1 MQYCSLQHRT
11 LVSAS
16 DTSPTEHRFCFG
28 PTSSFFLKLLVIAL
42 QSLPTAYRTPSN
54 LGGSSSKV
62 ISFYLIKLFTVFSW
76 QEYWSGLSF
85 LSPVDHVL
93 SELSTVTHPPWVAIH
108 GVVHSFTELRKP
120 IMYLPLGNS
129 HWGFVE
135 LEVHLWNNIWKFQCW
150 KINYRLY

>member
-1 MQYCSLQHRT
+1 MQYCSVQHQT
-11 LVSAS
+11 LLSPP
-16 DTSPTEHRFCFG
+16 DTSTTKHRFHFG
-28 PTSSFFLKLLVIAL
+28 PAASFFLELLLIAL
-42 QSLPTAYRTPSN
+42 HSSLVAYWTPSN
-54 LGGSSSKV
+54 LGGSSSGV
-62 ISFYLIKLFTVFSW
+62 ISFCLFMLLMGFAR